1 MQRLLSLLKDGHARS
16 IEMLAIELDT
26 TTDDITRKLEYL
38 ERMNIIRR
46 VGLDAPSCGSG
57 SCGGCDGG
65 KCAGC
70 MPEGGFRNM
79 GVMWEVV

>member
-1 MQRLLSLLKDGHARS
+1 MQRLLDLLKDGRARS
-16 IEMLAIELDT
+16 VEMLAIELET

-46 VGLDAPSCGSG
+46 VETSAPSCGS
-57 SCGGCDGG
+57 CGGCEGG

-70 MPEGGFRNM
+70 MPEDGFRNM
-79 GVMWEVV
+79 GVMWEVI